1 MVEHTVWIDQ
11 ILRIEYSTAVVALVS
26 PSGNVVAIRAFA
38 FYEPVRQEAFVVLAI
53 REDNILF
60 ENIPVLVQ
68 DPIEFL
74 DEPLVNRTLCPSI
87 IVELDVESFDA
98 ACEDSVI
105 LVG

>member
-1 MVEHTVWIDQ
+1 VAVW
-11 ILRIEYSTAVVALVS
+11 T
-26 PSGNVVAIRAFA
+26 FA
-38 FYEPVRQEAFVVLAI
+38 FYEPVGQEAFVVLAI